1 MVIDALFGVNPADRR
16 QEMYSP
22 CITLPPQNSYTYS
35 RQRSTASLYC
45 LSCILYLLHS
55 LCFSLRYLSVSLS
68 LSLNLFCFLSLSLSS
83 SLWVSLTWA
92 RFLALPQLQLQ
103 ATVHTEQLLSPSL
116 FPPHFP
122 SPFCL
127 SPLQATYMP
136 YVLCALY
143 THKKGA
149 ICPHKR
155 TIWLTFFG
163 SK

>member
-68 LSLNLFCFLSLSLSS
+68 LSLNLFCFLSLSLVVSE
-83 SLWVSLTWA
+83 SLSHEHA
-92 RFLALPQLQLQ
+92 F
-103 ATVHTEQLLSPSL
+103 SL
-116 FPPHFP
+116 FHNYSCKLQSTQSSFSLPVSFPHTFPPTSPPP
-122 SPFCL
+122 S
-127 SPLQATYMP
+127 
-136 YVLCALY
+136 V
-143 THKKGA
+143 
-149 ICPHKR
+149 PHH
-155 TIWLTFFG
+155 